1 MHAILAQ
8 YGLPYSYP
16 AEVEKAAELIPD
28 KIDKKEIARREDFR
42 NVFTLT
48 IDPADAKDFDD
59 ALSLR
64 KLSPTL
70 WEVGV
75 HIADVT
81 HYVKPGDLIDR
92 EAEKRATS
100 IYLVDRTIPM
110 LPERLSN
117 VLCSLRPK
125 EDKLCFS
132 VIFELD
138 ENAEIKKS
146 RITRTV
152 IHSDVRLTYEEA
164 QAVIETGKGDFS
176 SEILVLNDLAQK
188 MRERR
193 FANGAINF
201 ERYEV
206 KFNSMKKVNRWC
218 LFQGVERANHL
229 IEEFML
235 LANKTV
241 AIDGKVPK
249 TRMQKHSSTA
259 STIFPIRELDTLN
272 TFILRFGHKIKT
284 EGSKVEVARRVSI
297 RCWTGAGTSGEPDRD
312 GCHPHHVESGL
323 LYQERGALRSG
334 FRLLYPFHLPDPKVP
349 RHDGAPAAGALS
361 QWRQLCRPV
370 RVGDGVQALVRH
382 GAGGCQCRTR
392 FHQV

>member
-1 MHAILAQ
+1 MHTSWRSRITVQL
-8 YGLPYSYP
+8 S

-28 KIDKKEIARREDFR
+28 KIDKKEIARQEDFR

-92 EAEKRATS
+92 EAERRATS

-206 KFNSMKKVNRWC
+206 KFNLDEKGKP
-218 LFQGVERANHL
+218 LGVYFKESKEANHL

-241 AIDGKVPK
+241 AESIGKVPK
-249 TRMQKHSSTA
+249 NKNA
-259 STIFPIRELDTLN
+259 K
-272 TFILRFGHKIKT
+272 TFVYRIHDI
-284 EGSKVEVARRVSI
+284 
-297 RCWTGAGTSGEPDRD
+297 PD
-312 GCHPHHVESGL
+312 S
-323 LYQERGALRSG
+323 RSWI
-334 FRLLYPFHLPDPKVP
+334 P
-349 RHDGAPAAGALS
+349 
-361 QWRQLCRPV
+361 
-370 RVGDGVQALVRH
+370 
-382 GAGGCQCRTR
+382 
-392 FHQV
+392 